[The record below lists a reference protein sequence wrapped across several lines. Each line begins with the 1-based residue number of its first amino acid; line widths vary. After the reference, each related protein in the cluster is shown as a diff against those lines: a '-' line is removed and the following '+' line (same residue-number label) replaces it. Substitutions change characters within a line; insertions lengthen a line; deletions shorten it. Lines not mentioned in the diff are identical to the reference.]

1 MKKLE
6 DGFKIEEDKYTT
18 ITSLGKFKDL
28 DPLGKATGYYSDI
41 VKDFANPDD
50 ELIYVDTYYGP
61 LMGMGN
67 LYLKDKDGNF
77 TYGATLWIS

>member
-6 DGFKIEEDKYTT
+6 DGFKIEEDKHTT
-18 ITSLGKFKDL
+18 ITSFGKFKDL
-28 DPLGKATGYYSDI
+28 DTSNENIWSYYAMA
-41 VKDFANPDD
+41 KDFANPDD